1 MTCSTYKVRR
11 YVLILYIYIK
21 HASRFV
27 PPNKAPTSG
36 RNRWRQS
43 LKVSAGCD
51 AEVKEMQ
58 SPQPRHPAGVGATA
72 PCVVALVHMLTLQH
86 WSLAFFNAPS
96 WSFRKTQEGWKRCK
110 RMPTMTIQL
119 SDSCCFGGIPRV
131 NHLPGKKT
139 VCWQPHIDTFSFHG
153 MGVSSCSKCN
163 TFLSSI
169 RSEKLMQQQ
178 RALVEKVK
186 SDHKVSSHWTTDFGG
201 RNWGLVGSS
210 DQRRPAAECQHGL
223 ANGSTQNK
231 AIPLP

>member
-1 MTCSTYKVRR
+1 MQFSTCCVPNNLTNFEPSICLSFCTSQQGPYIRSQSMTAKPKGFSWLSCWSEGNAIAPAQAPGWRRSNSTMRGCSCAHADIAALKPGFFQRT
-11 YVLILYIYIK
+11 ILEFQFQTK
-21 HASRFV
+21 
-27 PPNKAPTSG
+27 
-36 RNRWRQS
+36 
-43 LKVSAGCD
+43 
-51 AEVKEMQ
+51 
-58 SPQPRHPAGVGATA
+58 
-72 PCVVALVHMLTLQH
+72 
-86 WSLAFFNAPS
+86 
-96 WSFRKTQEGWKRCK
+96 EGWKRCK

-139 VCWQPHIDTFSFHG
+139 VCWQPHIDFFSFHG
-153 MGVSSCSKCN
+153 TGVSSCSKCN

-210 DQRRPAAECQHGL
+210 DQRRPVAECQNGF